1 MEEEIKKL
9 NDNFLVIQDVIH
21 KNVKIKALIKRK
33 LARLKEIHGEIIKDN
48 NTKKIFL
55 ICLESFHF
63 QYKVMTVET
72 DNLHRNYLLFVNRT
86 YCDYYNLYNLLVK
99 QFEDYKI
106 EVPTK
111 TQHPVYKDLEPFFE
125 YNLEEIE
132 LVRGNCIE
140 LIMVLISRFREN
152 EITIKKYTSKS
163 QSGIRISNFINT
175 LEYDNNVLS
184 DQIMLYIN
192 YCYFFQNTQQK
203 YFNKLTVKTASLK
216 EEIDNEITFHETPW
230 DNVTINDDDTLTQ
243 NSDEC
248 AVKQW
253 DDVGISKE
261 EMENIENKNIGHKD
275 PKPKDPKPKDPKPK
289 DPETNDTE
297 TKDTETKDPETKDQE
312 PKETDTSDTEPND
325 TEPKETET
333 SDSETKDTE
342 TKDTETKD
350 PKPKE
355 TELKNIEPKSRA
367 KKKKK

>member
-9 NDNFLVIQDVIH
+9 NDSFLVIQDVIC

-33 LARLKEIHGEIIKDN
+33 LTRLKEIHGEIIKDN

-111 TQHPVYKDLEPFFE
+111 TQHPAYKDLEPFFE

-203 YFNKLTVKTASLK
+203 YFNRLTVKTASLK

-275 PKPKDPKPKDPKPK
+275 PKPKDP
-289 DPETNDTE
+289 ETN
-297 TKDTETKDPETKDQE
+297 DQE

-350 PKPKE
+350 TETKDTETKE
-355 TELKNIEPKSRA
+355 TELKYIEPKSRA

>member
-9 NDNFLVIQDVIH
+9 NDNFLVIQDVIC

-72 DNLHRNYLLFVNRT
+72 DNLHRNYLLFMNRT
-86 YCDYYNLYNLLVK
+86 YCDYYNLYNLLLK
-99 QFEDYKI
+99 QFEEYKI

-125 YNLEEIE
+125 YSLEKIE

-152 EITIKKYTSKS
+152 EIYIKKYKSKS
-163 QSGIRISNFINT
+163 KSGIRISNFINT

-203 YFNKLTVKTASLK
+203 YFNKLTVKTVFLK
-216 EEIDNEITFHETPW
+216 EDIDNDITFHETPW
-230 DNVTINDDDTLTQ
+230 DNTQINDDETLTQ
-243 NSDEC
+243 YSDEC

-261 EMENIENKNIGHKD
+261 EMENTENKLIGQ
-275 PKPKDPKPKDPKPK
+275 K
-289 DPETNDTE
+289 DPENP
-297 TKDTETKDPETKDQE
+297 ETKDPELKNPELKNPELKNPELKNPELKDSETKDS
-312 PKETDTSDTEPND
+312 DTSDSEPND
-325 TEPKETET
+325 T
-333 SDSETKDTE
+333 ETKDTE

-350 PKPKE
+350 IEPKETEPKETELKE
-355 TELKNIEPKSRA
+355 TELKNIEPKSKA